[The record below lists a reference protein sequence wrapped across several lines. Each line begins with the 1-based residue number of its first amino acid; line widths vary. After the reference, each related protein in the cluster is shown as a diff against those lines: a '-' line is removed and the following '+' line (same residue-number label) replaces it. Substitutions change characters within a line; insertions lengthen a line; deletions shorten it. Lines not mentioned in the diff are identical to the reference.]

1 MEWAAVAIGVLL
13 VLILIEETGQYLWK
27 NRLYDK
33 WISQEDTSEIETTVV
48 ETEKVQKPNFLY
60 RLAQGAIRTF
70 FYLLLVLVKVL
81 RIDKAYQFI
90 DAKLVALKIRT
101 KKTGIRK
108 YSFKQ
113 PVEGLK
119 HIATT
124 IKRHKK
130 SSSH

>member
-13 VLILIEETGQYLWK
+13 VLILIEEVGQYFWR

-48 ETEKVQKPNFLY
+48 GTEQVQKPNIFY
-60 RLAQGAIRTF
+60 RLAQGAIRSF

-81 RIDKAYQFI
+81 RIDKAYKYI
-90 DAKLVALKIRT
+90 EVKLEARRNET
-101 KKTGIRK
+101 KKTEIRK
-108 YSFKQ
+108 ISFKQ

-119 HIATT
+119 HIVTT